1 MANKIKSIS
10 VKIGGDTIDLNRA
23 LKDVNKNSAYLNS
36 ELNQINRQ
44 LKFDPSS
51 AVLLSQKQDV
61 LRDSI
66 SAAKDKLKE
75 LETVQDDI
83 ERQYKNGEIDNGKY
97 RAYQREVEQTK
108 SKLNSYEGQLKATQ
122 TTQENFNKKIAESRE
137 KLDSVKHSLNS
148 GIKTAGKWA
157 AATGAAAV
165 TGIIKV
171 AEEASEKLDTVDKM
185 SQKIGVSRQTYQELD
200 FVFSQLGTNVDGLK
214 NGLKTLRSVMDTT
227 AQGTSKN
234 KTALEE
240 LGISA
245 IDVSGNLRDS
255 EDVMWE
261 AFKTLQGMENQTK
274 KARLATKLFGKAG
287 LELMPMLNGS
297 AGSVENLR
305 KKAHKLG
312 LVLDNET
319 IDKGVEFK
327 DTLDQTKRALSAVGT
342 ELGAAFMPALVRVM
356 RKVQDKMP
364 EIRKMV
370 EGFGKKV
377 ENDIEW
383 FIDNGDTVIKLV
395 KAAGIEIAGIYT
407 AIKANRAVK
416 SISETISAFRALTSA
431 TAAQKAATVAATAA
445 TEAETVAQTGL
456 NVAMSA
462 NGIAAVVSGLIF
474 LGSTLWAV
482 IKTTDN
488 YAKSTEGL
496 TDSERKLID
505 KTHEEHERLKELQ
518 ETRKKS
524 ISTIDNEYDHYDKL
538 WNELKA
544 IVDENGKV
552 KRGYKSR
559 AKFITGELSDAFQV
573 EFDWNKDIIQN
584 YKDIQSELEG
594 VMRKKKLAAQ
604 QDSFEEEYN
613 DAISNQ
619 SEYRDRYLKDR
630 NTYRA
635 LRKEFQSYNDEIK
648 QLRKESSDI
657 AAKYHGGR
665 VTGHD
670 MDIIKSNTTAINTAT
685 SNKNA
690 IKDDLIN
697 ARKAF
702 KEAEQDYVNS
712 LSTIKNYESLSEAI
726 LSDNE
731 KAIELYLV
739 QIENGFISSK
749 NGTERTLKQQV
760 STVSAN
766 YREMEKALREGTP
779 GVTQEMVDALGKLL
793 KKCEDALKHYYD
805 AGRNLSE
812 ELLAGFV
819 DGLDFSSSLN
829 TKGARIEKFAKRG
842 ATNNDYGSKLGKKLG
857 DDFAKGYANGLG
869 YNNATKEKIKLHAA
883 NLPNYT
889 KTVVEKTQD
898 SHSPSRVAMKYGGYW
913 PEGYVI
919 GFAEKA
925 KAVREKLRAAAES
938 MQPPAEAAAVTP
950 SFSGNLKTL
959 SSGGKFAQSL
969 YKTYNNTPVIN
980 VNFGDVSV
988 RDDSDI
994 DVLADKVSVKIV
1006 DQIILKGVAN
1016 GD

>member
-1 MANKIKSIS
+1 MANKIKGIT

-23 LKDVNKNSAYLNS
+23 LKDVNKNSASLNS

-75 LETVQDDI
+75 LEAVQDDI

-108 SKLNSYEGQLKATQ
+108 SKLNSYEGQLKTTQ

-137 KLDSVKHSLNS
+137 KLDSVKHSLSS

-200 FVFSQLGTNVDGLK
+200 FVFSQFGTNVDGLK

-261 AFKTLQGMENQTK
+261 AFRTLQGMENQTK

-356 RKVQDKMP
+356 RKIQDKMP

-395 KAAGIEIAGIYT
+395 KAAGIEIAGIYA
-407 AIKANRAVK
+407 AIKANKAVK
-416 SISETISAFRALTSA
+416 SISETIGAFRALTSA
-431 TAAQKAATVAATAA
+431 TAAQKVATVAATAA

-462 NGIAAVVSGLIF
+462 NVIGAVVSGLIV

-482 IKTTDN
+482 IETTN
-488 YAKSTEGL
+488 NCAKSTEGL

-573 EFDWNKDIIQN
+573 EFDWNKNIIQN

-635 LRKEFQSYNDEIK
+635 LRKEYQSYNDEIK

-657 AAKYHGGR
+657 AAKYNGGR

-670 MDIIKSNTTAINTAT
+670 MDIIKSNTTAINTAI

-731 KAIELYLV
+731 QAIELYLV

-766 YREMEKALREGTP
+766 YREMKKALREGVP
-779 GVTQEMVDALGKLL
+779 GVTQEMVDALGNLL

-819 DGLDFSSSLN
+819 DGLDFSSSLS

-938 MQPPAEAAAVTP
+938 MQSPVEAAAVTP

-959 SSGGKFAQSL
+959 SSGGRFAQSS

-980 VNFGDVSV
+980 VSFGDVSV

-994 DVLADKVSVKIV
+994 DALADRVSVKIV
-1006 DQIILKGVAN
+1006 DSIILKGVAN

>member
-1 MANKIKSIS
+1 MANKIKGIT

-23 LKDVNKNSAYLNS
+23 LKDVNKNSASLNS

-75 LETVQDDI
+75 LEAVQDDI
-83 ERQYKNGEIDNGKY
+83 ERQYKNGDIDDGKY
-97 RAYQREVEQTK
+97 RAFQREVEQTK
-108 SKLNSYEGQLKATQ
+108 SKLNSYEGQLKTAQ
-122 TTQENFNKKIAESRE
+122 TAQTDFSKKIEQSKE
-137 KLDSVKHSLNS
+137 KLDSVKRSLSS

-200 FVFSQLGTNVDGLK
+200 FVFSQFGTNVDGLK

-261 AFKTLQGMENQTK
+261 TFKTLQGMENQTK

-342 ELGAAFMPALVRVM
+342 ELGAAFMPAMVRVM

-416 SISETISAFRALTSA
+416 SISETISAFRTLTSA

-462 NGIAAVVSGLIF
+462 NVIGAVVSGLIV
-474 LGSTLWAV
+474 LGSTLWA
-482 IKTTDN
+482 ICSTTED
-488 YAKSTEGL
+488 AEADTVSLTKAQQELVDTIHADTEEMKSLGA
-496 TDSERKLID
+496 ERKKTISSID
-505 KTHEEHERLKELQ
+505 
-518 ETRKKS
+518 S
-524 ISTIDNEYDHYDKL
+524 EYDHYRDLSGELDK
-538 WNELKA
+538 
-544 IVDENGKV
+544 IVDKNGKV
-552 KRGYKSR
+552 KRKDKER
-559 AKFITGELSDAFQV
+559 AEFIMNELSEALGI
-573 EFDWNKDIIQN
+573 EFKWNGKIIQN
-584 YKDIQSELEG
+584 YKDITNGIDE
-594 VMRKKKLAAQ
+594 VIRKKELLAQ
-604 QDSFEEEYN
+604 QEAYEGDYKE
-613 DAISNQ
+613 AIK
-619 SEYRDRYLKDR
+619 KDR
-630 NTYRA
+630 DLHNRYIEAETQYTPLYGRLGNIYR
-635 LRKEFQSYNDEIK
+635 LRESAIK
-648 QLRKESSDI
+648 KRN
-657 AAKYHGGR
+657 KYDQGTQGYL
-665 VTGHD
+665 D
-670 MDIIKSNTTAINTAT
+670 AT
-685 SNKNA
+685 SEINA
-690 IKDDLIN
+690 LDAKIKKLQPRLDTLREAYTEAESNYLDNLSLIN
-697 ARKAF
+697 
-702 KEAEQDYVNS
+702 
-712 LSTIKNYESLSEAI
+712 NYKKFSAAI

-731 KAIELYLV
+731 E
-739 QIENGFISSK
+739 QISDSL
-749 NGTERTLKQQV
+749 LKLQYSFV
-760 STVSAN
+760 TA
-766 YREMEKALREGTP
+766 KEGTKSALQDQVEILKKELSRAKKAVKD
-779 GVTQEMVDALGKLL
+779 GVVGVSDETVKGIEKLL
-793 KKCEDALKHYYD
+793 DQAIKEYDKKGGYANA
-805 AGRNLSE
+805 AGKK
-812 ELLAGFV
+812 LARQFV
-819 DGLDFSSSLN
+819 DGYISGLDLSTDS
-829 TKGARIEKFAKRG
+829 AREEQLALKARDIPAKTEKYVAER
-842 ATNNDYGSKLGKKLG
+842 
-857 DDFAKGYANGLG
+857 
-869 YNNATKEKIKLHAA
+869 
-883 NLPNYT
+883 
-889 KTVVEKTQD
+889 QD

-938 MQPPAEAAAVTP
+938 MQSPVEAAAVTP

-959 SSGGKFAQSL
+959 SSGGRFVQSS

-994 DVLADKVSVKIV
+994 DALADMVSVKIV
-1006 DQIILKGVAN
+1006 DSIILKGVAN

>member
-1 MANKIKSIS
+1 MANKIKGID

-23 LKDVNKNSAYLNS
+23 LKDVNKNSASLNS

-66 SAAKDKLKE
+66 SAAKDKLKK
-75 LETVQDDI
+75 LEAVQDDI

-137 KLDSVKHSLNS
+137 KLDSVKHSLSS

-200 FVFSQLGTNVDGLK
+200 FVFSQFGTNVDGLK

-342 ELGAAFMPALVRVM
+342 ELGAAFMPAHVRVM

-377 ENDIEW
+377 ENGIEW

-416 SISETISAFRALTSA
+416 SISETISAFRTLTSA
-431 TAAQKAATVAATAA
+431 IAAQKAATVAATAA

-462 NGIAAVVSGLIF
+462 NGIGAVVSGLIF
-474 LGSTLWAV
+474 LGSTLWA
-482 IKTTDN
+482 ICSTTED
-488 YAKSTEGL
+488 AEADTVSLTKAQQELVDTIHADAEEMKSL
-496 TDSERKLID
+496 RDERK
-505 KTHEEHERLKELQ
+505 KTIS
-518 ETRKKS
+518 S
-524 ISTIDNEYDHYDKL
+524 IGSEYDHYRDLSGELDK
-538 WNELKA
+538 
-544 IVDENGKV
+544 IVDKNGKV
-552 KRGYKSR
+552 KRKDKER
-559 AKFITGELSDAFQV
+559 AEFIMNELSEALGV
-573 EFDWNKDIIQN
+573 EFDWNGKIIQN
-584 YKDIQSELEG
+584 YKDIKDGIDEVIRKKELLAKQEAYEDDYKEAVKNDHDLQNKYVGAETQYTSSSNRLKKIYSRREFVLKELNKYQPGTQRYVHAKNLYQSELDSLDA
-594 VMRKKKLAAQ
+594 KIKKLQPKLDTFREA
-604 QDSFEEEYN
+604 
-613 DAISNQ
+613 
-619 SEYRDRYLKDR
+619 
-630 NTYRA
+630 
-635 LRKEFQSYNDEIK
+635 
-648 QLRKESSDI
+648 
-657 AAKYHGGR
+657 YH
-665 VTGHD
+665 
-670 MDIIKSNTTAINTAT
+670 
-685 SNKNA
+685 
-690 IKDDLIN
+690 
-697 ARKAF
+697 
-702 KEAEQDYVNS
+702 EAESNYLSNLS
-712 LSTIKNYESLSEAI
+712 LIKNYQKFSAAI
-726 LSDNE
+726 LADNE
-731 KAIELYLV
+731 E
-739 QIENGFISSK
+739 QISDSLIRLQHGFISSK
-749 NGTERTLKQQV
+749 DGTEDILQKQVDDANQAYKELKQAIKDGV
-760 STVSAN
+760 A
-766 YREMEKALREGTP
+766 
-779 GVTQEMVDALGKLL
+779 GVTAAQVKAMGTYV
-793 KKCEDALKHYYD
+793 KKTEDALKHYKNAHKE
-805 AGRNLSE
+805 AGRSLGKS
-812 ELLAGFV
+812 FV
-819 DGLDFSSSLN
+819 DGYISGLDTDS
-829 TKGARIEKFAKRG
+829 AREEQLALKARDIPAKTEKYVAER
-842 ATNNDYGSKLGKKLG
+842 
-857 DDFAKGYANGLG
+857 
-869 YNNATKEKIKLHAA
+869 
-883 NLPNYT
+883 
-889 KTVVEKTQD
+889 QD

-938 MQPPAEAAAVTP
+938 MQSPVEAAAVTP

-959 SSGGKFAQSL
+959 SSGGRFAQSL